1 MIWGYLAVFVASLLV
16 TVATRPKYNP
26 PTQTSNQKPGQLTY
40 PTAEDGKEIPVLFGT
55 RYLSGSNVVWVA
67 DIKTMPR
74 KQGEVTLGY
83 FYFMSCMFSV
93 CVGPA
98 RRFWGIKFD
107 NKICPYNVRVD
118 NHEHFNEI
126 QLAGPEMFGGA
137 DGQGG
142 VGGEM
147 QAPSRIVRWIETQ
160 THSYAG
166 KADNEVAKTIR
177 TPVYEPGEKRSVGD
191 VTIMWGKRDQP
202 RYGWLGNKG
211 TELYNDQR
219 RMPAYKGV
227 CSFLF
232 KDVYF
237 GNAPQLRAPSFKVTR
252 IDPDRMPAGWST
264 NLTTYQHAEAW
275 GMNPADI
282 IMECLT
288 NNEWGMG
295 YPVDSID
302 TVSFGGAQ
310 GKLYQENMF
319 LCIVWDKSSSINDF
333 IKRVLDHINGNLY
346 ISRETGKFHLMLIR
360 HSQTLIDNAI
370 VANEDNIVSISN
382 FKRSLES
389 ELTSKVIVKYWD
401 VDNNKERTVTVSDTA
416 LASRQS
422 GVISVTRDY
431 TGLFQES
438 QARQVAMRDL
448 KALSSPVVTC
458 TVKVDRSFFDC
469 YIGQYVKL
477 HWLPYGID
485 NMVMRIS
492 AIDIGS
498 LDDETITLQ
507 LVEDVF
513 GLTQSKFVAQN
524 YD

>member
-16 TVATRPKYNP
+16 TVAKRPKYNP
-26 PTQTSNQKPGQLTY
+26 PTNITQQKPGQVSY
-40 PTAEDGKEIPVLFGT
+40 PVAEDGKEIPVLFGT
-55 RYLSGSNVVWVA
+55 RQITGANVVWVA
-67 DIKTMPR
+67 DIKVMPR
-74 KQGEVTLGY
+74 KQGDVTLGY
-83 FYFMSCMFSV
+83 FYYMSCQFAV
-93 CVGPA
+93 CVGPV
-98 RRFWGIKFD
+98 RRFWDIRFD
-107 NKICPYNVRVD
+107 NKSCPYINKS
-118 NHEHFNEI
+118 NNQEHFNEI
-126 QLAGPEMFGGA
+126 QLAGPELFGGA

-147 QAPSRIVRWIETQ
+147 KAPNRIVRWIETR
-160 THSYAG
+160 TYNYAG
-166 KADNEVAKTIR
+166 KADNPVEKVIR
-177 TPVYEPGEKRSVGD
+177 TPVYEEGAVQSVGD
-191 VTIMWGKRDQP
+191 VCIMWGKNDQP
-202 RYGWLGNKG
+202 RYGWLNNKG

-219 RMPAYKGV
+219 RIPGYKGV

-232 KDVYF
+232 KNVYF
-237 GNAPQLRAPSFKVTR
+237 GNSPQLRAPSFKLTR
-252 IDPDRMPAGWST
+252 IDMNVVPAGWD
-264 NLTTYQHAEAW
+264 LTKTTFQHAEAW

-295 YPVDSID
+295 YPTYSINLDSFK
-302 TVSFGGAQ
+302 SAQ
-310 GKLYQENMF
+310 DKLFRENMF
-319 LCIVWDKSSSINDF
+319 MCIVWDKSSSINDF
-333 IKRVLDHINGNLY
+333 VKTVLDHINGNLF
-346 ISRETGKFHLMLIR
+346 ISRETGQFHLLLIR
-360 HSQTLIDNAI
+360 HDQAAIDSAK

-401 VDNNKERTVTVSDTA
+401 VDSNKERTVTASDSA

-422 GVISVTRDY
+422 GVISTTRDY
-431 TGLFQES
+431 TGLFQET

-469 YIGQYVKL
+469 YIGQYIKL

-492 AIDIGS
+492 SIDIGN
-498 LDDETITLQ
+498 LDDETITLN

-513 GLTQSKFVAQN
+513 GLAQASFTDMN
-524 YD
+524 FD